1 MHDPRAFSSWAV
13 AFATAPRGACHVYA
27 PTYWLERG
35 ITFPELGYDT
45 ALDRFETVGKGEWT
59 KVFQDFC
66 EVLESMVVC
75 KFSLY
80 ANLRGPDFVNMV
92 RLTTGWDVSLDDLR
106 EIGERI
112 NNMKRLILNRL
123 GITRKDDVLPERF
136 MKEPLPDGGCKGHL
150 PDLEPMLDEY
160 YQARGWDENGVP
172 TPEKLQSLG
181 IDIRP

>member
-1 MHDPRAFSSWAV
+1 
-13 AFATAPRGACHVYA
+13 
-27 PTYWLERG
+27 
-35 ITFPELGYDT
+35 
-45 ALDRFETVGKGEWT
+45 
-59 KVFQDFC
+59 
-66 EVLESMVVC
+66 MVVC

-112 NNMKRLILNRL
+112 NNVKRLILIRL

-136 MKEPLPDGGCKGHL
+136 MKEPLADGGCKGYL

-160 YQARGWDENGVP
+160 YRARGWDENGVP

-181 IDIRP
+181 IEMRP